1 MTWKQTMAG
10 KSKTSYVIGFH
21 SSGNIHEYNF
31 KTCQPQRLNF
41 NYMIVLKILKGK
53 QINFPTNSIYV
64 LKNCRSQGRRCTK
77 FAVFRKLKQI
87 HGK

>member
-31 KTCQPQRLNF
+31 KTCQPQ
-41 NYMIVLKILKGK
+41 
-53 QINFPTNSIYV
+53 
-64 LKNCRSQGRRCTK
+64 TK
-77 FAVFRKLKQI
+77 FQLHDRFENFER
-87 HGK
+87 